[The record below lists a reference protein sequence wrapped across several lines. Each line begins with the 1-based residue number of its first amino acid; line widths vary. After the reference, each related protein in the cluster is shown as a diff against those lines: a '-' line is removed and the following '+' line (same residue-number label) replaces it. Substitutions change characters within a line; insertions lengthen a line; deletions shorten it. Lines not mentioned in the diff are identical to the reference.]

1 MGEIQGDIYHLGTS
15 NTMFQ
20 TEKKTVKSG
29 SNMKKTN
36 SQLLLAL
43 SAASQ
48 EQDDLTVDNVD
59 DEESKGEESKEEGRL
74 MAKVKG

>member
-1 MGEIQGDIYHLGTS
+1 
-15 NTMFQ
+15 MFQ
-20 TEKKTVKSG
+20 GEKKTVKSG

-43 SAASQ
+43 SASNE

-59 DEESKGEESKEEGRL
+59 DEESKGEETKEGL
-74 MAKVKG
+74 LGLKVKG

>member
-1 MGEIQGDIYHLGTS
+1 
-15 NTMFQ
+15 MFQ
-20 TEKKTVKSG
+20 GEKKTVKSG

-43 SAASQ
+43 SAANE

-59 DEESKGEESKEEGRL
+59 DEESKGEETREDRL
-74 MAKVKG
+74 GLKVKG